1 MRGRPRGSPSGS
13 PFDRLFPPAC
23 VLCAA
28 ALPPGTS
35 PLCAPCRSRLPT
47 MAPPRCSRC
56 GATAAGSGGGTGCG
70 ECRDWSEAVPPCRTP
85 YRMEGGAA
93 RVVRA
98 LKYAGWTALAQAM
111 GRDMVSA
118 ARELAGGEGA
128 VLVPVP
134 LARARRRERG
144 FNQAELLARAL
155 AELTGWPWRPLLRRR
170 ESGRGTQAA
179 LGRAGR
185 RANVS
190 AAFETLPASPAP
202 PPGGTSGSAVG
213 GDAGIRVLLVDDVV
227 TTGATAGACGAA
239 LAAGGLRPVG
249 TVAYARTLPPLHGA

>member
-1 MRGRPRGSPSGS
+1 M
-13 PFDRLFPPAC
+13 
-23 VLCAA
+23 
-28 ALPPGTS
+28 
-35 PLCAPCRSRLPT
+35 
-47 MAPPRCSRC
+47 
-56 GATAAGSGGGTGCG
+56 
-70 ECRDWSEAVPPCRTP
+70 PPCRTP